1 MYICGRVHMY
11 MCVCPAQL
19 IVTDNGNSL
28 KHKHTHKV
36 TQLIAREDIITVR
49 IQEILRFYN
58 DY

>member
-1 MYICGRVHMY
+1 MYICGHVHMY
-11 MCVCPAQL
+11 MYVCPAQI

-28 KHKHTHKV
+28 KHTHKV